1 MNQENEKLSKRD
13 WSLISVAAIASYLD
27 AALLVST
34 GVALS
39 IWAGYFHMSPWLAG
53 ILSTM
58 LTISVA
64 VGSYVGG
71 NLSDRF
77 GRVRVFN
84 LDILLVGIGTAII
97 TFAYN
102 IPTLLIGLAIAG
114 LASGADLPTS
124 LAVISERIP
133 QQHHGR
139 AISSTEIFWFL
150 GIMISQGIGFVT
162 AKMGIIGPRTMF
174 AWLTIVAVA
183 TWAVRAFSKKFK
195 QIEDQLLAENQASS
209 GNGNEEQKKVKL
221 STLLKNPHYLMPLI
235 LLTVFY
241 LFWNLP
247 ANTWGSFLNYFMV
260 VVNHQ
265 SQSTAT
271 LIGFVTNIVA
281 VIILY
286 SIYMRFADTKYRYV
300 MMHIGLGLS
309 LVSFVI
315 SAFLGRLWVIFAIC
329 YFVYSVCNVLDGESI
344 YKIWTQSFYPA
355 DVRATMTGY
364 SYAIVRAFTAVFSI
378 FTPVIMNFSP
388 DLLMWLLAGSLA
400 ICWLSAIMLTRL
412 VKGYGLSDPVYNP
425 VSTTIEENSNTVK

>member
-1 MNQENEKLSKRD
+1 MQNQENEKLSKQD
-13 WSLISVAAIASYLD
+13 WSLIAVAAIASYLD

-84 LDILLVGIGTAII
+84 LDILLVGIGTAVI

-133 QQHHGR
+133 QRHHGR

-150 GIMISQGIGFVT
+150 GILLSQGIGFVT
-162 AKMGIIGPRTMF
+162 AKMGMVGPRTMF
-174 AWLTIVAVA
+174 AWLTIVAIV

-195 QIEDQLLAENQASS
+195 QIEDQLLAENKADS
-209 GNGNEEQKKVKL
+209 GSGELKKVKL
-221 STLLKNPHYLMPLI
+221 STLLKKPQYLTPLI
-235 LLTVFY
+235 LLTIFY

-265 SQSTAT
+265 SQSAAT
-271 LIGFVTNIVA
+271 LIGFITNIVA
-281 VIILY
+281 VIVLY
-286 SIYMRFADTKYRYV
+286 GIYMRFADTKYRYV

-309 LVSFVI
+309 LTAFVI
-315 SAFLGRLWVIFAIC
+315 SAFLGRIWMIFAVC
-329 YFVYSVCNVLDGESI
+329 YFVYSVCNVMDGESV

-364 SYAIVRAFTAVFSI
+364 SYAIVRACTAIFSI

-400 ICWLSAIMLTRL
+400 ICWLSAIMLMTLIKR
-412 VKGYGLSDPVYNP
+412 YGLSDPVYNP
-425 VSTTIEENSNTVK
+425 SSVLEENGHTVG